1 MAVSVSLDF
10 GSPFVNLI
18 LTDFFITIRLVT
30 CLKTMR
36 ISSFIVNC
44 KYLFRIGDYIALIYL
59 KEWPHL
65 QSTLTI
71 GLSVALQW
79 HMTVLQP
86 IAATFLHETVSMG
99 EDHHHYSRDY
109 PSLLMGIL
117 LLITIKPLHPF
128 CLTCLDF
135 FVGLPIVCFFFAW
148 NFTIYVYCLSFIC
161 LCKYNVYPLL
171 ALFYSILEK
180 NWINRCVFIRISVNY
195 QP

>member
-44 KYLFRIGDYIALIYL
+44 KYLFRIGDYIASIYL

-135 FVGLPIVCFFFAW
+135 FVGLPIVCFFFRVE
-148 NFTIYVYCLSFIC
+148 FYYLRLLFVIYLFMQIQCLPFIGTF
-161 LCKYNVYPLL
+161 
-171 ALFYSILEK
+171 LFYSRKEL
-180 NWINRCVFIRISVNY
+180 NQSVCFH
-195 QP
+195 